1 MGKMF
6 AVRWT
11 ENISMIK
18 KRIVE
23 ANDIDQAISIVSA
36 SSHEDEEILL
46 KIIGHDNFIAEEIEP
61 K

>member
-6 AVRWT
+6 EVRWT
-11 ENISMIK
+11 EKISMTK